1 MKMKQEEL
9 VAKTDKAINELVY
22 DKEDLKKAYNYYN
35 CKRDKEQFKYLE
47 ENYGIGQPTQVEFIP
62 LIKKHVDALVGE
74 SLDLPILHKIS
85 CKDTNTINNI
95 FRDKQLKINEECIK
109 YLRNHLQNSL
119 LQVING
125 KDIQDLNIQEQLK
138 KIKEDINENFISE
151 YEVAGSNIIEYII
164 QSRNIDLKNKLRQ
177 LKIDLLVTGF
187 AFFDV
192 KPSQSKTNIN
202 LRCLNPLNV
211 FPDLNYNS
219 PYINE
224 CDRVVIRTYLTRNQV
239 LNKYG
244 KLLSRE
250 DISKIKELWR
260 DYEYESNS
268 FYVRSYTNAQGTPA
282 TDGIRAGEEV
292 TPGYP
297 ENHWYRY
304 NNKLIPVYEVE
315 WLETDSDFVMQRYQ
329 TIRIGNEIYI
339 LKGKDESVIRTQD
352 DPKKATLSINGV
364 WFNNRGSDPFSMV
377 LNCMVLQDKYDLCHF
392 YRDKLIASS
401 GSVGDF
407 VNIPTLPTILGS
419 NLAER
424 LMKWQAYAKQG
435 MKLIDTSQEGQ
446 VNTGQAPLNTM
457 FGGFDDTIKVAAVQA
472 IQLAIE
478 SIESTV
484 SSITGVFRE
493 RLNGIE
499 QRDAVSNVKV
509 GVNNSFIVTKQ
520 WSFQMD
526 LITREIL
533 LDCLNCAKTVYD
545 KGITGT
551 LILGDKL
558 QKVFTALPKYYTLT
572 DFDIHIINSSDILKD
587 MEQIKQMVPE
597 FIKGNIVPPEIL
609 VDIIN
614 SKSLP
619 DMKLKVKN
627 SIKKQKEEN
636 NQLQQLVKQNEELQS
651 NLQQMQQQLQQ
662 ASQKIEQLNETK
674 LQLEQSKIKLE
685 NEVEMFKAKT
695 DRTFKEA
702 KAENDTRRTEIE
714 LRQLWDGNPY
724 NDEIKNI

>member
-95 FRDKQLKINEECIK
+95 FRDKQLKINDECIK

-304 NNKLIPVYEVE
+304 NNNLIPVYEVE

-377 LNCMVLQDKYDLCHF
+377 LNCMVLQD
-392 YRDKLIASS
+392 
-401 GSVGDF
+401 
-407 VNIPTLPTILGS
+407 
-419 NLAER
+419 
-424 LMKWQAYAKQG
+424 
-435 MKLIDTSQEGQ
+435 
-446 VNTGQAPLNTM
+446 
-457 FGGFDDTIKVAAVQA
+457 
-472 IQLAIE
+472 
-478 SIESTV
+478 
-484 SSITGVFRE
+484 
-493 RLNGIE
+493 
-499 QRDAVSNVKV
+499 
-509 GVNNSFIVTKQ
+509 
-520 WSFQMD
+520 
-526 LITREIL
+526 
-533 LDCLNCAKTVYD
+533 
-545 KGITGT
+545 
-551 LILGDKL
+551 
-558 QKVFTALPKYYTLT
+558 
-572 DFDIHIINSSDILKD
+572 
-587 MEQIKQMVPE
+587 
-597 FIKGNIVPPEIL
+597 
-609 VDIIN
+609 
-614 SKSLP
+614 
-619 DMKLKVKN
+619 
-627 SIKKQKEEN
+627 
-636 NQLQQLVKQNEELQS
+636 
-651 NLQQMQQQLQQ
+651 
-662 ASQKIEQLNETK
+662 
-674 LQLEQSKIKLE
+674 
-685 NEVEMFKAKT
+685 
-695 DRTFKEA
+695 
-702 KAENDTRRTEIE
+702 
-714 LRQLWDGNPY
+714 
-724 NDEIKNI
+724 